1 MEKISKKNRYENI
14 EETLKKIRKEG
25 LSYTVE
31 EVCLEYG
38 VSRQSYYQQ
47 KKRVVEDKYQEEII
61 IQMVMEI
68 RKRQPKIGGRKLHWM
83 LKKDLEKLN
92 YKVGRDKF
100 FEILRENSL
109 LIHRKRRY
117 AKTTNSKH
125 RFMVYNNL
133 IKNLE
138 VERINQVFV
147 GDITYLRT
155 EGGFVYLAL
164 LTDLYS
170 RKIVGYSVSES
181 LSTEI
186 SITALKMALKGV
198 EEPEKLIHHSDR
210 GFQYCSGKYTE
221 ILNRKE
227 IKISMGEKGNPYENA
242 VAERVNGI
250 LKDEFLLDQT
260 FRTIR
265 EAKIAVKES
274 IKIYNEER
282 PHMSIEYMTP
292 SEKYKT
298 KKAA

>member
-1 MEKISKKNRYENI
+1 
-14 EETLKKIRKEG
+14 
-25 LSYTVE
+25 
-31 EVCLEYG
+31 
-38 VSRQSYYQQ
+38 
-47 KKRVVEDKYQEEII
+47 
-61 IQMVMEI
+61 MVIEI
-68 RKRQPKIGGRKLHWM
+68 RKRQPKIGGKKLHWM

-109 LIHRKRRY
+109 LIFRKRRY

-133 IKNLE
+133 ITNLE

-147 GDITYLRT
+147 CDITYLRT
-155 EGGFVYLAL
+155 EGGFIYLAL
-164 LTDLYS
+164 VTDLYS

-186 SITALKMALKGV
+186 SISALKMAMKGV
-198 EEPEKLIHHSDR
+198 LEPERLIHHSDR

-221 ILNRKE
+221 ILKGKE
-227 IKISMGEKGNPYENA
+227 VKISMGERGNPYENA

-250 LKDEFLLDQT
+250 LKDEFLLDQR

-265 EAKIAVKES
+265 EAKIAIKES
-274 IKIYNEER
+274 IQIYNEER
-282 PHMSIEYMTP
+282 PHMSIKYMTP
-292 SEKYKT
+292 SEKYGT